1 MIAEAVDLLL
11 QLQEPPQVLCQQYLD
26 KWAHSLINGPMCCLI
41 KCVGELTEYKTNHLS
56 KILFYSSSRRQLESD
71 LVKVEV
77 SANVC
82 ITMTIILVDIIFHF
96 RSHCLVM
103 VLKMKRM
110 ALFWWVEFS
119 SSFCYRLY
127 RMRWSLWAWSVTV
140 SLATW
145 VLLFSRAL
153 TCLLEERGNISF
165 VFFSSSPLLLFSTD
179 MAVVS
184 RESLISFVQELMNR
198 CSTVIHEKLTLEVIH
213 IVFTVYCLI
222 QSRFLCLILG

>member
-1 MIAEAVDLLL
+1 MYYCD
-11 QLQEPPQVLCQQYLD
+11 Y
-26 KWAHSLINGPMCCLI
+26 
-41 KCVGELTEYKTNHLS
+41 
-56 KILFYSSSRRQLESD
+56 
-71 LVKVEV
+71 
-77 SANVC
+77 
-82 ITMTIILVDIIFHF
+82 ILVDIIFHF
-96 RSHCLVM
+96 RSHCLAM

-119 SSFCYRLY
+119 LSFCYRLY
-127 RMRWSLWAWSVTV
+127 RMQWSLWAWSVTV

-165 VFFSSSPLLLFSTD
+165 GFFFILSSPLLFSTD

-198 CSTVIHEKLTLEVIH
+198 CSTVINEKLTLEVII
-213 IVFTVYCLI
+213 IVFTVYLLI
-222 QSRFLCLILG
+222 QSRFLCPILG